1 MFFITDNSVPILLLL
16 TAVAVVALVAGMP
29 KRKTVAGVCV
39 LAAVGLLLLEQT
51 LVSPGEEV
59 EMQLEQMLTNFRSRD
74 LDAIAG
80 QISKQSPDLIEK
92 AKRGLDLVDV
102 SEQFRIKSVEVELN
116 DDITQATAF
125 LRANGPL
132 TIRAQ
137 GGGSRN
143 MPTYWR
149 TVWVREDDSW
159 KLYQAA
165 RLNPVN
171 GDEIEM
177 YGPGN

>member
-39 LAAVGLLLLEQT
+39 LAAAGLLLLEQA

-80 QISKQSPDLIEK
+80 QISKQSPSLVEK

-102 SEQFRIKSVEVELN
+102 SDQFRIKSVEVELN

-125 LRANGPL
+125 VRANGQL

-137 GGGSRN
+137 GGGRRN
-143 MPTYWR
+143 LPTYWR
-149 TVWVREDDSW
+149 TVWVRENDSW
-159 KLYQAA
+159 KLFEAA

-177 YGPGN
+177 YGAGN